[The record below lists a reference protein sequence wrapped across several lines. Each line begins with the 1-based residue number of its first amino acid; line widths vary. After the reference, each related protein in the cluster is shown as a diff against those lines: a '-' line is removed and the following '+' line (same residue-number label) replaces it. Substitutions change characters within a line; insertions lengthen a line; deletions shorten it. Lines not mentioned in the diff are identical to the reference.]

1 MNTLSLKKSSISLEE
16 NRLIGIVEVQA
27 ISKKASDKTSGQEIA
42 PEDMFNRLDDVL
54 GENIEIWSYVSKIVA
69 VSKGVGLNKIEEIRD
84 EGLEG

>member
-1 MNTLSLKKSSISLEE
+1 M
-16 NRLIGIVEVQA
+16 QA

>member
-1 MNTLSLKKSSISLEE
+1 MSLKKSSISLEE